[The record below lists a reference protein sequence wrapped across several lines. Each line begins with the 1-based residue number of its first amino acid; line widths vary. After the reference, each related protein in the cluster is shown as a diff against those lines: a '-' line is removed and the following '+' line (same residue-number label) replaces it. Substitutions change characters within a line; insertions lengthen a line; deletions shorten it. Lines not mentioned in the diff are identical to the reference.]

1 MRKISVLQFISLDGV
16 IQSPG
21 SPEEDPSGGFAY
33 GGWVAPYDDEVSGK
47 IMEKLLNPADLL
59 LGRKTFEIWESYWPK
74 HADFWPGINEVSKYT
89 LSKTRT
95 ISDWENSHFLSSL
108 EAISQL
114 KSTEGS
120 DLQVWGSSQLVQLLL
135 RYGMVDELWLMI
147 HPVILGSGKKLFA
160 VGALPY
166 AFDLVSSAVN
176 SKGVIFAQY
185 RKSGAIQ
192 TGTIGAF

>member
-33 GGWVAPYDDEVSGK
+33 GGWVAPYDDEISGK
-47 IMEKLLNPADLL
+47 IMEKLLKPTDLL
-59 LGRKTFEIWESYWPK
+59 LGRKTFDIWEDYWPK

-89 LSKTRT
+89 LSNSRT
-95 ISDWENSHFLSSL
+95 ISDWENTFFLSDL

-120 DLQVWGSSQLVQLLL
+120 DLQVWGSGQLVQLLL

-147 HPVILGSGKKLFA
+147 HPVILGSGKKLFTE
-160 VGALPY
+160 GALPNS
-166 AFDLVSSAVN
+166 FDLVFSTVN
-176 SKGVIFAQY
+176 SKGVILAHY
-185 RKSGAIQ
+185 RKAGSIQ
-192 TGTIGAF
+192 TGTIGAS

>member
-33 GGWVAPYDDEVSGK
+33 GGWVAPYDDEISGK
-47 IMEKLLNPADLL
+47 IMEKLLKPTDLL
-59 LGRKTFEIWESYWPK
+59 LGRKTFEIWEDYWPK

-89 LSKTRT
+89 LSNSRT
-95 ISDWENSHFLSSL
+95 ISDWENTFFLSDL

-120 DLQVWGSSQLVQLLL
+120 DLQVWGSGQLVQLLL

-147 HPVILGSGKKLFA
+147 HPVILGSGKKLFTE
-160 VGALPY
+160 GALPNS
-166 AFDLVSSAVN
+166 FDLVFSTVN
-176 SKGVIFAQY
+176 SKGVILAHY
-185 RKSGAIQ
+185 RKAGSIQ
-192 TGTIGAF
+192 TGTIGAS